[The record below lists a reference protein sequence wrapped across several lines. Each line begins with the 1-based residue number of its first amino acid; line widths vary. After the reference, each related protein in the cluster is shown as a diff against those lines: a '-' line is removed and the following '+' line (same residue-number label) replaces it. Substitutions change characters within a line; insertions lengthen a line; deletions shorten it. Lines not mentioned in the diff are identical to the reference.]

1 MNNNNKVIVKDWL
14 KHCMHINKNINVNY
28 NNNILKAK
36 FININNN
43 GQAILNYNNKELIYD
58 GEILNI

>member
-1 MNNNNKVIVKDWL
+1 MNINNKIIKDWL

-36 FININNN
+36 FINTIIIT
-43 GQAILNYNNKELIYD
+43 AILNYNNK
-58 GEILNI
+58 N